1 MTKYLKK
8 KNQQRYKKFLV
19 YLKIYNYFKNM
30 VEENVSEEFRL
41 KNLDET
47 RHFSLEGKEKN
58 E

>member
-1 MTKYLKK
+1 
-8 KNQQRYKKFLV
+8 
-19 YLKIYNYFKNM
+19 M

-58 E
+58 EWMTMKHKKVCKTLN